1 MKHVVYIL
9 FVFLT
14 ATVCGQSQRLPL
26 RFRADGTFKIV
37 QFSDLH
43 YIHNNPHAQRAL
55 IRMREVVKAEQ
66 PDLVVV
72 TGDMI
77 FGQPADLC
85 MRDVA
90 QCLDSLGVPFCTTFG
105 NHDEEFGLGH
115 DELYAILHTPNN
127 VEPEHV
133 AGTEYDYMLPI
144 LGSRDDSTR
153 AALYCLDSHNKRHY
167 GPFVGYAWLTKSQI
181 RWYRTL
187 SRSLTRQNGGRPVP
201 SMAFFHIPLPEFE
214 TAFCKRDTWAIGAR
228 MESVCCPRYNSGMFD
243 AMRQEG
249 DVVGIF
255 CGHDHNN
262 DYAVMWKGILLAYC
276 RYSGGNTVY
285 NDLVGGNGARVIVL
299 HEGER
304 AFETWIRLKNG
315 TIRNPLRVPDNF
327 AWSDPQKRPIE
338 KD

>member
-1 MKHVVYIL
+1 MKHFVFLL
-9 FVFLT
+9 FVLLT
-14 ATVCGQSQRLPL
+14 ATVCAQSQRLPL

-37 QFSDLH
+37 QFTDLH

-55 IRMREVVKAEQ
+55 IRMREVVEAER
-66 PDLVVV
+66 PDLVIV

-77 FGQPADLC
+77 FGEPADKC

-90 QCLDSLGVPFCTTFG
+90 QCLDSMGVPFCTTFG
-105 NHDEEFGLGH
+105 NHDEEFGLSH
-115 DELYAILHTPNN
+115 EELYTILHTPNN
-127 VEPEHV
+127 VEPEHET
-133 AGTEYDYMLPI
+133 GTEFDYMLRI

-153 AALYCLDSHNKRHY
+153 AAVYCLDSHNKRHY

-181 RWYRTL
+181 SWYRDL
-187 SRSLTRQNGGRPVP
+187 SRSLRKQNGDRPVP
-201 SMAFFHIPLPEFE
+201 SVAFFHIPLPEFE
-214 TAFCKRDTWAIGAR
+214 TAFRKRDTWVVGAR
-228 MESVCCPRYNSGMFD
+228 MESVCCPRYNSGMFN
-243 AMRQEG
+243 AMKKEG
-249 DVVGIF
+249 DVLGIF

-262 DYAVMWKGILLAYC
+262 DYAVMWEGILLAYG
-276 RYSGGNTVY
+276 RYTGGNTVY

-304 AFETWIRLKNG
+304 AFETWIRLKKG

-327 AWSDPQKRPIE
+327 GWSDPMKRPIE

>member
-1 MKHVVYIL
+1 MKHIVFLL
-9 FVFLT
+9 FVLLT
-14 ATVCGQSQRLPL
+14 ATVCAQSQRLPL

-37 QFSDLH
+37 QFTDLH

-55 IRMREVVKAEQ
+55 IRMIEVVEAER
-66 PDLVVV
+66 PDLVIV

-77 FGQPADLC
+77 FGEPAYLC

-90 QCLDSLGVPFCTTFG
+90 QCLDSMGVPFCTTFG
-105 NHDEEFGLGH
+105 NHDEEFGLSH
-115 DELYAILHTPNN
+115 EELYTILHTPNN
-127 VEPEHV
+127 VEPEHET
-133 AGTEYDYMLPI
+133 GTEFDYMLRI

-153 AALYCLDSHNKRHY
+153 AAVYCLDSHNKRHY

-181 RWYRTL
+181 SWYRDL
-187 SRSLTRQNGGRPVP
+187 SRSLRKQNGDRPVP
-201 SMAFFHIPLPEFE
+201 SVAFFHIPLPEFE
-214 TAFCKRDTWAIGAR
+214 TAFRKRDTWVIGAR
-228 MESVCCPRYNSGMFD
+228 MESVCCPRYNSGMFN
-243 AMRQEG
+243 AMKKEG
-249 DVVGIF
+249 DVIGIF

-262 DYAVMWKGILLAYC
+262 DYAVMWEGILLAYG
-276 RYSGGNTVY
+276 RYTGGNTVY

-304 AFETWIRLKNG
+304 AFETWIRLKKG

-327 AWSDPQKRPIE
+327 GWSDPMKRPIE